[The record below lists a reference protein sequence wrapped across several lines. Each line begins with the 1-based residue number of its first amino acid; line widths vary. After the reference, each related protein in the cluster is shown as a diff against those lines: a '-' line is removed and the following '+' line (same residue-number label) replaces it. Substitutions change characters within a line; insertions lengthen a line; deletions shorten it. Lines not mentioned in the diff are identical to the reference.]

1 MMNETTTDQAIVDPR
16 TRRTIATLQ
25 DAMESGKSAAITQV
39 IQLIQEITAKAD
51 TISVSQLA
59 DLVSRD
65 LATMT
70 KVLGVANTLGYNP
83 VGAEITTVQQAIQ
96 TVGFEK
102 IRNLAMALLL
112 MESAERGEVGKQKQ
126 DVAALAL
133 ASGIMAQAVSE
144 HCPSIEPEQA
154 FVCAALR
161 SYGHLLIVN
170 FLPEAYAQAKALTA
184 TMPWDAAC
192 REVFG
197 LTTLELSYELLSS
210 AQLAKGILSTIRAVP
225 KELTESKFHSP
236 SELLLIASDFSNR
249 FCQHAAEK
257 GVDGEQLKAEAA
269 RMAKQYGVALALDED
284 ALSSLFERTEKRLQ
298 GFGQA
303 HGLKMFS
310 NPLMKRLANISTPKS
325 IAKDKEAGLRPP
337 VDTKS
342 LRKLADGDLK
352 FQELISQWGTSS
364 GRAISLEEALT
375 QVLQLLH
382 DELKLAQSVVFLR
395 DEILPTWSARLGRG
409 SLFESIRGQSLLS
422 LDSRNVF
429 TICLSRGEDVLVQS
443 PNEPSIR
450 KYIPDWLKTKV
461 EGNPLLLLSLRNG
474 QETFGVICGIGN
486 REQSIGLT
494 SRLAEP
500 LRALRKALAGMSRTE
515 ISP

>member
-1 MMNETTTDQAIVDPR
+1 MNETTTEQAIVDPK

-102 IRNLAMALLL
+102 IRNIAMALLL
-112 MESAERGEVGKQKQ
+112 MESAERGEVGKHKQ

-133 ASGIMAQAVSE
+133 ASGIMAQALSE
-144 HCPSIEPEQA
+144 QCSNIDPEQA

-170 FLPEAYAQAKALTA
+170 FLPDAYAQAKALTPGI
-184 TMPWDAAC
+184 TWDAAC

-197 LTTLELSYELLSS
+197 LTTLELAYELLSS
-210 AQLAKGILSTIRAVP
+210 AQLAKGILSTIRTVP

-249 FCQHAAEK
+249 FCALAAEK
-257 GVDGEQLKAEAA
+257 AVDGEQLKAEAT
-269 RMAKQYGVALALDED
+269 RMARQYGAALSLDE
-284 ALSSLFERTEKRLQ
+284 AAMATLFERTEKRLQ

-303 HGLKMFS
+303 HGLKMFN
-310 NPLMKRLANISTPKS
+310 NPLIKRLANIPAPKAATKAPAS
-325 IAKDKEAGLRPP
+325 P
-337 VDTKS
+337 DTKT
-342 LRKLADGDLK
+342 LRKPNDGDLK
-352 FQELISQWGTSS
+352 FQELISQWGANG
-364 GRAISLEEALT
+364 GRMVSLEEALT

-382 DELKLAQSVVFLR
+382 DELKLVQSVIFLR

-450 KYIPDWLKTKV
+450 KYLPDWLKSKV

-474 QETFGVICGIGN
+474 QETFGVICAIGN

-500 LRALRKALAGMSRTE
+500 LKALRKALAGMTRTE